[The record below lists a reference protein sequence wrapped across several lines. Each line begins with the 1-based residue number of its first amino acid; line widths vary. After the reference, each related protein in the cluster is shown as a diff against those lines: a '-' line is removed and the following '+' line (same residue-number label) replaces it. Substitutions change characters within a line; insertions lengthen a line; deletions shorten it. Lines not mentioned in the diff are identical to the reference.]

1 MMVQR
6 RLQWIRIALLLTA
19 VGLIVLGIRNQGLRD
34 VLYKAIQIC
43 TECIGLG

>member
-1 MMVQR
+1 MSPR
-6 RLQWIRIALLLTA
+6 RLQWIRIALLVTA
-19 VGLIVLGIRNQGLRD
+19 VGLIVLGIGNHGLLD